1 MRNAKTAL
9 ILGVSGQDGAY
20 LAAFLL
26 REGYVVCGTSRDAES
41 SSFENLRR
49 LGIRDLV
56 RTLSVAI
63 TDFRSVL
70 QVLEQVDPHEVYN
83 LAGQSS
89 VGLSFNQPVETFEAI
104 GVGVLTLLEA
114 IRFRKQPVRFY
125 NASSSECFGETGTSG
140 ATEETAFRPRSPYA
154 VAKAAAFW
162 EVQNYREGYGLFAT
176 SGILFNHE
184 SPFRPVRFVT
194 KKIVSVA
201 CRIADGSEETLSL
214 GDLSISRDWGWAP
227 DYVEAMWRMLQ
238 RDSPEDFVI
247 ATGQTN
253 SLQKFVEIVFQEVGL
268 EWRKYV
274 RQDPSLFRPT
284 DLRLSCG
291 NAAKAA
297 RELGWTA
304 RYVMHDVV
312 KMLVAAERD
321 SIRGAPGN

>member
-1 MRNAKTAL
+1 MGNAKTAL

-26 REGYVVCGTSRDAES
+26 RQGYIVYGTSRDAES
-41 SSFENLRR
+41 LNFENLRR
-49 LGIRDLV
+49 LGIREQV
-56 RTLSVAI
+56 KTQSVAI
-63 TDFRSVL
+63 ADFRSVL
-70 QVLEQVDPHEVYN
+70 QVLELVNPHEVYN
-83 LAGQSS
+83 LSGQSS

-104 GVGVLTLLEA
+104 GVGVLTILEA

-125 NASSSECFGETGTSG
+125 NASSSECFGETGPLG

-162 EVQNYREGYGLFAT
+162 EVQNYREGYGLFAA

-194 KKIVSVA
+194 RKIVSAA

-227 DYVEAMWRMLQ
+227 DYVEAMWKILQ
-238 RDSPEDFVI
+238 QDQPEDFVI
-247 ATGQTN
+247 ATGKSN
-253 SLQKFVEIVFQEVGL
+253 SLQTYVELVFQQVDL
-268 EWRKYV
+268 DWRKYV
-274 RQDPSLFRPT
+274 KQDRSLFRPT

-291 NAAKAA
+291 NATKA
-297 RELGWTA
+297 REKLGWTA
-304 RYVMHDVV
+304 RYVMQDVV
-312 KMLVAAERD
+312 SMLVAAERT
-321 SIRGAPGN
+321 SLRSASGN

>member
-1 MRNAKTAL
+1 MQEAKSAL

-26 REGYVVCGTSRDAES
+26 RQGYIVYGASRDAES

-49 LGIRDLV
+49 LGIRDQV

-70 QVLEQVDPHEVYN
+70 QVLEQTNPSEIYN

-125 NASSSECFGETGTSG
+125 NASSSECFGESDPWG
-140 ATEETAFRPRSPYA
+140 ATEQTAFRPRSPYA
-154 VAKAAAFW
+154 VAKAAAYW
-162 EVQNYREGYGLFAT
+162 EVQNYREGYGLFAV

-194 KKIVSVA
+194 RKIVSTA
-201 CRIADGSEETLSL
+201 CRIAKGSSETLLL
-214 GDLSISRDWGWAP
+214 GDLSIARDWGWAP
-227 DYVEAMWRMLQ
+227 EYVEAMWRMLQ
-238 RDSPEDFVI
+238 QERPEDFVI
-247 ATGQTN
+247 ATGQSY
-253 SLQKFVEIVFQEVGL
+253 SLQQFVDIAFQQVGL
-268 EWRKYV
+268 DWRGHVK
-274 RQDPSLFRPT
+274 QDPSLFRPT
-284 DLRLSCG
+284 DLKLSCG
-291 NAAKAA
+291 NPAKAA
-297 RELGWTA
+297 RELSWTA
-304 RYVMHDVV
+304 RFGMVDVI
-312 KMLVAAERD
+312 KMLVDAERE
-321 SIRGAPGN
+321 SMP